1 MAFHIQCDGVGR
13 RDFIRA
19 GALALGGLSLGQYFQ
34 MLQAGQAN
42 PSAKAKSAIFINLAG
57 GPSHMDT
64 FDLKP
69 NAPDTH
75 RGEFKPIPTKVPGIE
90 ISEHLPNLASAMDKF
105 VILRGVSHSIAAHN
119 LGSEYVNCG
128 NRPLPSLA
136 FPGFSAVVSKELGGP
151 ADLPTSV
158 AIPNAQ
164 NQGGG
169 YLGVKYAPLATGKS
183 PVVGQ
188 PFSVR
193 GVSLGNGLTV
203 KDVESRQGLLSSLDT
218 AFTGFE
224 KNSQL
229 LDGLD
234 RFSQQAYS
242 MITSPN
248 ARKAFDISQEN
259 SESAAKFGK
268 TPFGLNCLLG
278 LRLIESGVRFVT
290 ITSGGW
296 DTHNDGFNALKT
308 KQLPGFDEG
317 LAALFNAL
325 AERGLLESTVVYVTG
340 EFGRTPKINTQ
351 RVGRDHYPRSMFML
365 LAGGGIQG
373 GRVLG
378 ASDEKGELPADGKGF
393 TPDNVA
399 ASFYKTLGIEP
410 TKEYHTNTGRPVM
423 IVREGTPITELFS

>member
-13 RDFIRA
+13 RDFLRA
-19 GALALGGLSLGQYFQ
+19 GALTLGGLSVAQY
-34 MLQAGQAN
+34 LQLAHAGEV
-42 PSAKAKSAIFINLAG
+42 SGGKAKSAIFINLAG

-75 RGEFKPIPTKVPGIE
+75 RGEFKPITTKVPGIE
-90 ISEHLPNLASAMDKF
+90 ISEHLPNLAAAMDKF
-105 VILRGVSHSIAAHN
+105 TILRGVSHSIAAHN

-128 NRPLPSLA
+128 NRPLPSLE
-136 FPGFSAVVSKELGGP
+136 FPGYSAVVSKELGGP

-164 NQGGG
+164 NQRGG
-169 YLGVKYAPLATGKS
+169 YLGVKYAPLATSKS
-183 PVVGQ
+183 PAAGQ

-203 KDVESRQGLLSSLDT
+203 ADVENRQQLLKSLDT

-234 RFSQQAYS
+234 RFSEQAYS
-242 MITSPN
+242 MITSPR

-259 SESAAKFGK
+259 AEAAAKFGK
-268 TPFGLNCLLG
+268 TQFGLNCLLG
-278 LRLIESGVRFVT
+278 MRLVESGVRFVT

-296 DTHNDGFNALKT
+296 DTHNDGFNALKS

-317 LAALFNAL
+317 LAALLNGL
-325 AERGLLESTVVYVTG
+325 AERGMLESTTVYVTG

-351 RVGRDHYPRSMFML
+351 RVGRDHYPRAMFML

-373 GRVLG
+373 GRALG
-378 ASDEKGELPADGKGF
+378 ASDEKGEGPADGKGYS
-393 TPDNVA
+393 PDNVA
-399 ASFYKTLGIEP
+399 ASFYKTLGIDA
-410 TKEYHTNTGRPVM
+410 TKEYHTSTGRPVM
-423 IVREGTPITELFS
+423 VVREGQPIAELFA